1 MVFYAQT
8 YCSYISGRRF
18 EKLCTWSMLYATFS
32 TFFSRHITV
41 VCSHIHMALLC
52 LFWESKTFRTIA
64 CLSKLWIQSLSSFQ
78 FCFSCCRF
86 IHLVIFFVIC
96 VCCLPISTS
105 CCCVF
110 VCVFLSPVRA
120 LSGIIH
126 ACGIWIVRAGPSITL
141 SVCRMSKVGRHQGC
155 WEVRGLW
162 AFLC

>member
-1 MVFYAQT
+1 MRVEEYPLQCKNSSDSPWSSQHTHPFFYSERSNLVFYAQT
-8 YCSYISGRRF
+8 CWSYIWPVFRNNAVCYNVF
-18 EKLCTWSMLYATFS
+18 YKIKK
-32 TFFSRHITV
+32 SRHIPV
-41 VCSHIHMALLC
+41 ACSHIHMALLC

-86 IHLVIFFVIC
+86 IHLVNFFVIF
-96 VCCLPISTS
+96 VCCLTISAS

-126 ACGIWIVRAGPSITL
+126 ACGI
-141 SVCRMSKVGRHQGC
+141 
-155 WEVRGLW
+155 
-162 AFLC
+162 